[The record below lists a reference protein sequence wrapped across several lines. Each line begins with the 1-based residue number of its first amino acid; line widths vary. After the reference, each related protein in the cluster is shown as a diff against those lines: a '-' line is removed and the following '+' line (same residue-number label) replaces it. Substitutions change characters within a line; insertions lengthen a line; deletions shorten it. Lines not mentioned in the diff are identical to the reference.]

1 MLERKLADLYDLYCN
16 KCPLYDIRKRLIE
29 YISLKG
35 LTDKLR
41 NKFTKNSNDQFRKGI
56 DYLTLLIYLKKLFRD
71 VDEINRLL
79 LLKYYLNKWNDK
91 AKKLKRRDNKLRK
104 AMNEIEKDN
113 LLTILIL
120 LLMQK

>member
-1 MLERKLADLYDLYCN
+1 MLERNLADLYDLYCN

-41 NKFTKNSNDQFRKGI
+41 NKFAKNGNDQFRKGI

-71 VDEINRLL
+71 VDEINRL
-79 LLKYYLNKWNDK
+79 
-91 AKKLKRRDNKLRK
+91 
-104 AMNEIEKDN
+104 
-113 LLTILIL
+113 IL
-120 LLMQK
+120 